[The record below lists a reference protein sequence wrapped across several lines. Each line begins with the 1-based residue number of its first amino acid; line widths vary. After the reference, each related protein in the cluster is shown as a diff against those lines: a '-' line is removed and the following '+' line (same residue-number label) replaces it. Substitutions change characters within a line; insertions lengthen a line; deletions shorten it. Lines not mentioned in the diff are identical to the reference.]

1 MIDKALTTRR
11 MARFLICCGG
21 GLPPCVAMSVALVIG
36 VACAD
41 LRLGAQQPAPT
52 DYLVGPQDELQITVS
67 VGPIS
72 RVVVRADLPPAS
84 VIPALTSAI
93 TEVVPGAAASYTF
106 VAQSIDAL
114 LVTER
119 LMAWMSGFFGVLSL
133 LIASIGLLR
142 RHVLHRDAPEDRDR
156 RAHGARRGAALGRPC
171 PIGPEHI
178 RNEFLNFL

>member
-1 MIDKALTTRR
+1 MVVWSRAAVSIWSAHED
-11 MARFLICCGG
+11 G
-21 GLPPCVAMSVALVIG
+21 PH
-36 VACAD
+36 
-41 LRLGAQQPAPT
+41 LRTAFW
-52 DYLVGPQDELQITVS
+52 
-67 VGPIS
+67 GPIS

-133 LIASIGLLR
+133 LIASIGLYGVMSYIVTR
-142 RHVLHRDAPEDRDR
+142 RRIEIGVRM
-156 RAHGARRGAALGRPC
+156 ALGAEPRLAD
-171 PIGPEHI
+171 HA
-178 RNEFLNFL
+178 RSDLNASGMSF